1 MAQPQKQTEAW
12 YAWMI
17 KKGKAMGKIA
27 PNVKPAEAA
36 SALLACLIGVSVLSR
51 SRPERA
57 LQDAIVDDPMRRLA

>member
-1 MAQPQKQTEAW
+1 
-12 YAWMI
+12 MI
-17 KKGKAMGKIA
+17 KKGKTMGKIA

-57 LQDAIVDDPMRRLA
+57 SLDAIVDDAMRRLA